1 MFDLLF
7 ILHVYIVVEN
17 PNFKRREEQARDL
30 QRAQLDNLKHPKHL
44 DDLIAIMTQAA
55 KEKKKVKGV
64 STRYSAV
71 WNEIAATD
79 GYLIN
84 TATYDNFI

>member
-1 MFDLLF
+1 
-7 ILHVYIVVEN
+7 
-17 PNFKRREEQARDL
+17 
-30 QRAQLDNLKHPKHL
+30 
-44 DDLIAIMTQAA
+44 LIAIMTQAA
-55 KEKKKVKGV
+55 KEKNKMKGV

>member
-1 MFDLLF
+1 MFDLFLY
-7 ILHVYIVVEN
+7 VVVERSK
-17 PNFKRREEQARDL
+17 FERREEQTRYL
-30 QRAQLDNLKHPKHL
+30 QLAQLDNLKHPENL
-44 DDLIAIMTQAA
+44 NDLIAIMTQAA
-55 KEKKKVKGV
+55 KEKNKMKGV